1 MSFDVSGDAYDRF
14 MGRYSSEL
22 APVFADFCR
31 ISPGQSV
38 LDVGCGSGV
47 LTEELARRVGAENV
61 AGVDPSP
68 MLEACAERVPGADLR
83 RGAAEALPWPDDT
96 FDAAVAQLVV
106 HFMDDPA
113 AGVTEMARVVRPG
126 GIVAA
131 CSWDFVDGMQLLRT
145 FWESART
152 IVPDASS
159 ERTFGTLE
167 ELEELW
173 SGHGLE
179 EVESGPLEV
188 ATSYEDFD
196 ELWGSF
202 QLAVG
207 PAGQYLM
214 SRDPETQEAI
224 RTEYYSRLGEPAG
237 SFDLHARSWAALGR
251 VPG

>member
-83 RGAAEALPWPDDT
+83 PGAAEALPWPDDT

-126 GIVAA
+126 GVVAA
-131 CSWDFVDGMQLLRT
+131 CSWDFVDGMRLLRT
-145 FWESART
+145 FWESARA
-152 IVPDASS
+152 IDPDAGS
-159 ERTFGTLE
+159 ETDLRHPRGARGALE
-167 ELEELW
+167 
-173 SGHGLE
+173 
-179 EVESGPLEV
+179 
-188 ATSYEDFD
+188 
-196 ELWGSF
+196 
-202 QLAVG
+202 
-207 PAGQYLM
+207 
-214 SRDPETQEAI
+214 R
-224 RTEYYSRLGEPAG
+224 
-237 SFDLHARSWAALGR
+237 ARSRGGR
-251 VPG
+251 ARPARDRHVRTTTSTSSGARSSSASARPAST